1 MPPNYQQKR
10 WSLADLYPSEQS
22 AQMEASLSEL
32 EERVSRFETFRD
44 RLTPTIRLETFLEI
58 LAELEQIARLT
69 HRLGA
74 FAELRYSEDTQDQT
88 ILAFKGR
95 LDNRMA
101 EISNRTLFFS
111 LWWKEL
117 PDSAAERLQEGAG
130 DATYHLEQ
138 MRKLRPHT
146 LSEPEEKVINLKDVT
161 GTEALRTLYSTLT
174 NRYVFR
180 LEVEGQVRELTRGE
194 LMVFVRSPDPGL
206 RAAAY
211 QSQYQVYSEDGA
223 ILGLIYSALVRDW
236 RNENLGLRKFRSP
249 LAVRNLAN
257 DLPDPVVETLLEVC
271 RRNAPLF
278 QRFFALKAR
287 WLQMPRLRRY
297 DLYAPV
303 ASAEKR
309 YDFAAGIRQVMESLD
324 SFEPRLADLAERV
337 LEADHLDSEVRP
349 GKRAGA
355 FCAPVE
361 PKLIPWV
368 QANYQGR
375 VEDVATL
382 AHELGHAIH
391 SELASGHSM
400 FTFHPS
406 LPLAET
412 ASTFAE
418 MLLVD
423 RLLAQEKD
431 EAVRRD
437 LLFRQ
442 IDDAYATIGRQA
454 YFSLFEKEAHEL
466 IPQGASVEELCQRYL
481 QNLRDQF
488 GDSLDLAPEFRWEW
502 VSIPHLY
509 EVPFYVYA
517 YAFGQLLVFSLYRRY
532 QAQGKEFIPDY
543 LEILS
548 AGGSASPDHILSKA
562 GIHIQ
567 EAAFW
572 QGGFD
577 AIRDRIVQLE
587 GLPLPPAR

>member
-1 MPPNYQQKR
+1 
-10 WSLADLYPSEQS
+10 
-22 AQMEASLSEL
+22 
-32 EERVSRFETFRD
+32 
-44 RLTPTIRLETFLEI
+44 
-58 LAELEQIARLT
+58 
-69 HRLGA
+69 
-74 FAELRYSEDTQDQT
+74 
-88 ILAFKGR
+88 
-95 LDNRMA
+95 
-101 EISNRTLFFS
+101 
-111 LWWKEL
+111 
-117 PDSAAERLQEGAG
+117 
-130 DATYHLEQ
+130 
-138 MRKLRPHT
+138 
-146 LSEPEEKVINLKDVT
+146 
-161 GTEALRTLYSTLT
+161 
-174 NRYVFR
+174 
-180 LEVEGQVRELTRGE
+180 
-194 LMVFVRSPDPGL
+194 
-206 RAAAY
+206 
-211 QSQYQVYSEDGA
+211 
-223 ILGLIYSALVRDW
+223 
-236 RNENLGLRKFRSP
+236 
-249 LAVRNLAN
+249 
-257 DLPDPVVETLLEVC
+257 
-271 RRNAPLF
+271 
-278 QRFFALKAR
+278 
-287 WLQMPRLRRY
+287 
-297 DLYAPV
+297 V

-309 YDFAAGIRQVMESLD
+309 YEFAAGIRQVMESLD

-349 GKRAGA
+349 GKRGGA

-361 PKLIPWV
+361 PKLVPWV

-375 VEDVATL
+375 AEDVATL
-382 AHELGHAIH
+382 APELGHAIH
-391 SELASGHSM
+391 SELASGHSL
-400 FTFHPS
+400 FTFHSS

-466 IPQGASVEELCQRYL
+466 IPQGASVEELSRRYL
-481 QNLRDQF
+481 ENLRDQF

-502 VSIPHLY
+502 VSIPHIY

-532 QAQGKEFIPDY
+532 QAQGKSFIPEY

-548 AGGSASPDHILSKA
+548 AGGSASPDRILSKA

-572 QGGFD
+572 QSGFD

-587 GLPLPPAR
+587 DLPLPPAR

>member
-22 AQMEASLSEL
+22 AEMEASLSEL
-32 EERVSRFETFRD
+32 EARVSRFETFRD
-44 RLTPTIRLETFLEI
+44 RLEPTIRLETFLEI
-58 LAELEQIARLT
+58 LAELEEITRLA
-69 HRLGA
+69 HRLGG
-74 FAELRYSEDTQDQT
+74 FVELRYSEDTQDQT

-101 EISNRTLFFS
+101 EINNRTLFFS
-111 LWWKEL
+111 LWWKGL
-117 PDSAAERLQEGAG
+117 PVSAAERLQAGAG

-211 QSQYQVYSEDGA
+211 QSQYKVYAEDGA

-249 LAVRNLAN
+249 QAVRNLAN

-287 WLQMPRLRRY
+287 WLKMPRLRRY

-309 YDFAAGIRQVMESLD
+309 YEFAAGIRQVMESLD

-349 GKRAGA
+349 GKRGGA

-361 PKLIPWV
+361 PKLVPWV

-375 VEDVATL
+375 AEDVATL

-391 SELASGHSM
+391 SELASGHSL
-400 FTFHPS
+400 FTFHSS

-466 IPQGASVEELCQRYL
+466 IPQGASVEELSRRYL
-481 QNLRDQF
+481 ENLRDQF

-502 VSIPHLY
+502 VSIPHIY

-532 QAQGKEFIPDY
+532 QAQGKSFIPEY

-548 AGGSASPDHILSKA
+548 AGGSASPDRILSKA

-572 QGGFD
+572 QSGFD

-587 GLPLPPAR
+587 DLPLPPAR